1 MRHPAFTM
9 TSAPR
14 RIRLG
19 VLVVAVALGSLAVPG
34 GAAGV
39 DFAAVAPPP
48 GLTMEATVLLDGHA
62 RIGSWMAIDIHVKN
76 DGPGITGEL
85 RLAGGAQGR
94 TRFGTAVDLP
104 TLSDKTYR
112 LYAQP
117 PGFGREMEVSLV
129 DGATTIA
136 TAAASFQVH
145 DASQMAVG
153 IIAERPGAIVGDL
166 DLPPNGNNVAAL
178 TIALQVDDLPDRVE
192 AWGTLDRLIWQ
203 DTDSSRLDGDQLAA
217 LRAWIAGGGRLVIV
231 GGTIGPASLS
241 AFPDQLLPYRPTS
254 TTDIAPSSLVP
265 LLGAIPDDATDLPA
279 LSGTLTD
286 GTAMVTTAGRV
297 VAAERGYGS
306 GSVTI
311 VGFDPT
317 AQWLAGTRVAEG
329 LWRRLIPTRSATGLI
344 FSDDSQI
351 VQAAGQLPSLAL
363 PTIGTLAALLG
374 AYILLIG
381 PVNYLVLRRLDKRE
395 WAWVTMPVLIV
406 AFSVGAYGIGSLQ
419 RGSDLIINEV
429 AIVRG
434 APGATEGTAQVYLGV
449 FSPTRG
455 EYQLRVPGGAL
466 LSSPLSGDFFGG
478 DNASTSLDVLQGDPA
493 RIRDLSVGFGTLR
506 TVRAES
512 AVAVPLVEA
521 DLRLVDGRLQ
531 GTVTNRSDEALLQ
544 PTVVLGGTV
553 AKLDDLAP
561 GASATFDVAAQQVI
575 QGQSLSD
582 RIVGPVFFDGPQRQN
597 DEVGRLYARHT
608 IIDQLTFDPNWGFT
622 GQLPADGA
630 VVMAWSDH
638 GLLPV
643 EIDGQAP
650 RRTGNVLWYLPTDV
664 AIRGKTTFRADM
676 LRNTIVSTDAAFFN
690 KDPYN
695 ISFGQGSAELS
706 YRPIAFD
713 GTLTATELAIGF
725 DIGDPGFQPEAKLVE
740 PLPSIP
746 VVCTVQD
753 PADGCVLP
761 SIDGLPE
768 FELFDLTDGT
778 WKRFPHAQHGSRI
791 AIAEPTRY
799 VDPATGNV
807 IIRLINEG
815 SEPVGFGLALAIT
828 GDVR

>member
-1 MRHPAFTM
+1 MRRPVLVLKP
-9 TSAPR
+9 APR
-14 RIRLG
+14 RLWAS
-19 VLVVAVALGSLAVPG
+19 VLVVALALGPLAG
-34 GAAGV
+34 TIGAASPRLT
-39 DFAAVAPPP
+39 AVTPPA
-48 GLTMEATVLLDGHA
+48 GLTMDATVLLEGHA
-62 RIGSWMAIDIHVKN
+62 RIGSWMAIDVHLKN

-85 RLAGGAQGR
+85 RLAGGVQGR

-104 TLSDKTYR
+104 TLSEKTYR

-117 PGFGREMEVSLV
+117 PGFGRELEVSLV
-129 DGATTIA
+129 DGTSTIA
-136 TAAASFQVH
+136 TTAAAFQVH

-153 IIAERPGAIVGDL
+153 IVAERPGDIVGDL
-166 DLPPNGNNVAAL
+166 DLLPNSNNVAPL
-178 TIALQVDDLPDRVE
+178 TIALDVGDLPDRVE

-203 DTDSSRLDGDQLAA
+203 DTDSSRLDGDQLDA
-217 LRAWIAGGGRLVIV
+217 LRAWLAGGGRLVII
-231 GGTIGPASLS
+231 GGTSGPASLS

-254 TTDIAPSSLVP
+254 TTDVAPSSLVP
-265 LLGAIPDDATDLPA
+265 LLGEIPDDASDLPA
-279 LSGTLTD
+279 LSGTLGA
-286 GTAMVTTAGRV
+286 GTPIVTVADRV
-297 VAAERGYGS
+297 VAAERSYGG

-317 AQWLAGTRVAEG
+317 AEWLSGTRVAEG

-351 VQAAGQLPSLAL
+351 VSAAGQLPSLVL
-363 PTIGTLAALLG
+363 PSVGTLIALLG

-381 PVNYLVLRRLDKRE
+381 PLNYLVLRRLDKRE
-395 WAWVTMPVLIV
+395 WAWVTMPALIV
-406 AFSVGAYGIGSLQ
+406 VFAVGAYGIGSLL

-455 EYQLRVPGGAL
+455 TYQLRVPGGAL

-478 DNASTSLDVLQGDPA
+478 DGTATTLDILQGDPA
-493 RIRDLSVGFGTLR
+493 RIRDLGVGFGALR

-512 AVAVPLVEA
+512 AVDVPLVQA

-531 GTVTNRSDEALLQ
+531 GTVTNGSDEVLLR
-544 PTVVLGGTV
+544 PAVVLGGTV
-553 AKLDDLAP
+553 ATLDDLAP
-561 GASATFDVAAQQVI
+561 GATATIDAPMQRIV
-575 QGQSLSD
+575 QGQQLSD
-582 RIVGPVFFDGPQRQN
+582 RIVGPVFFDGPQRQT
-597 DEVGRLYARHT
+597 DEASRLFARHT
-608 IIDQLTFDPNWGFT
+608 IIDQLTYDPNWGFT

-630 VVMAWSDH
+630 VILAWADR

-650 RRTGNVLWYLPTDV
+650 RRTGNVLWFLPSDIAV
-664 AIRGKTTFRADM
+664 RGTTTFRNDL

-690 KDPYN
+690 KDPFN
-695 ISFGQGSAELS
+695 ISFGRGSAVLS

-713 GTLTATELAIGF
+713 GTLEVTELALGF
-725 DIGDPGFQPEAKLVE
+725 DFGDPGFEPEGTLVE

-746 VVCTVQD
+746 VVCGAEPV
-753 PADGCVLP
+753 DGCVQP
-761 SIDGLPE
+761 VFDGLPE

-778 WKRFPHAQHGSRI
+778 WKRFPRIQHGSRV

-807 IIRLINEG
+807 LIRLVNE
-815 SEPVGFGLALAIT
+815 SNDAVGFSLALAIT